1 MTQNAARENM
11 TETLPLAMRNVV
23 EVLFGIIPVLDQIKQ
38 SIQETTGAIP
48 RASTQLNN
56 VTQATEMATVEILN
70 VLDRMTGRIE
80 AAEGAVQRLRQ
91 GTGNST
97 ESLEAIGQALAD
109 TRQDSMNIA
118 MALQVQD
125 ITSQQIAGVSHMI
138 ETVRRQLLEALG
150 QLEPGQG
157 SPAGTTPGQ
166 TAAFDGN
173 ASFTGSTERQE
184 DADAII
190 KKWNKVDHE

>member
-1 MTQNAARENM
+1 MSMTNIVQ
-11 TETLPLAMRNVV
+11 
-23 EVLFGIIPVLDQIKQ
+23 VLFGIIPVLDQIKQ
-38 SIQETTGAIP
+38 SIEQTTGAIP
-48 RASTQLNN
+48 QASSQLNN
-56 VTQATEMATVEILN
+56 VTRATEMATVEILN
-70 VLDRMTGRIE
+70 VLERMTGRIE
-80 AAEGAVQRLRQ
+80 AAEGEVQRLRQ
-91 GTGNST
+91 GTGST
-97 ESLEAIGQALAD
+97 SESLEAIGQALAD

-150 QLEPGQG
+150 QLEPEKG
-157 SPAGTTPGQ
+157 SSAAASRAETG
-166 TAAFDGN
+166 AFDGN

-190 KKWNKVDHE
+190 KQWNKVDHE

>member
-1 MTQNAARENM
+1 MS
-11 TETLPLAMRNVV
+11 MRNAV
-23 EVLFGIIPVLDQIKQ
+23 EALFGIIPVLDRIKQ
-38 SIQETTGAIP
+38 SIEQTTGAIP
-48 RASTQLNN
+48 RASIQLNN

-80 AAEGAVQRLRQ
+80 IAEGAVQRLRQ
-91 GTGNST
+91 GPRNTA
-97 ESLEAIGQALAD
+97 ELLEAISQALAD

-138 ETVRRQLLEALG
+138 ETVRSQLLEALG

-157 SPAGTTPGQ
+157 SPAGTSPGEA
-166 TAAFDGN
+166 TAFDGN

-184 DADAII
+184 NADAII
-190 KKWNKVDHE
+190 KQWNKADNE

>member
-1 MTQNAARENM
+1 MS
-11 TETLPLAMRNVV
+11 MRNVV

-38 SIQETTGAIP
+38 SIEQTTGAIP
-48 RASTQLNN
+48 RAATQLSN
-56 VTQATEMATVEILN
+56 VTRATEMATVEILN

-80 AAEGAVQRLRQ
+80 AAEGALQRLRQ
-91 GTGNST
+91 GTGST
-97 ESLEAIGQALAD
+97 TDSLEAIGQALVD

-150 QLEPGQG
+150 QLEPGKG
-157 SPAGTTPGQ
+157 SAVAASDGATG
-166 TAAFDGN
+166 AFDGN
-173 ASFTGSTERQE
+173 ASFTGSTERQV

-190 KKWNKVDHE
+190 KQWNKVDHE